1 MDYVHD
7 DHIQDLHR
15 FVFLHD
21 QLVMKNEQHVVVL
34 VEDIH
39 LNNTKMFPFSDIHLI
54 RKYTVLCCFSVNCL
68 HRPSYLYGCER
79 RLHSCLSNIKRSVG
93 QKHR

>member
-39 LNNTKMFPFSDIHLI
+39 LNNTKN
-54 RKYTVLCCFSVNCL
+54 VSVF
-68 HRPSYLYGCER
+68 
-79 RLHSCLSNIKRSVG
+79 
-93 QKHR
+93 